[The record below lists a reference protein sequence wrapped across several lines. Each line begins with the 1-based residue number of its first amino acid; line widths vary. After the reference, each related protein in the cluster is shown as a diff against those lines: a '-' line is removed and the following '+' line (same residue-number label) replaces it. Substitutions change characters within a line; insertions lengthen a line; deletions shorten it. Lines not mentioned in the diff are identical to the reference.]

1 MNPELSTS
9 VAPES
14 AAVASVSTSN
24 TVVSTKSTAAPWN
37 VAEAVA
43 LLAVAAVSVAAF
55 SWSAIALHGL
65 AVMAGINERLAWGAP
80 VIVDGPIVQSAF
92 ALVALNRR
100 ERAGVE
106 IPLGTRRF
114 FWWQLALA
122 ELVSLVGNGVHA
134 AKTDSLDLPA
144 LAAAA
149 VAGAA
154 PVAALAVTHALTAL
168 LEVPRPEIEAEI
180 EVDTTAT
187 PIDTDVSPVDIG
199 VDQQATPAVD
209 PAESPAAE
217 ATPAAE
223 EPSTEST
230 AERDARIV
238 AMRAEGA
245 SYRQIGEEVGL
256 HHSYVARIC
265 KAAAESD
272 DAGPADPEPK
282 EAALTLVS

>member
-9 VAPES
+9 VAPGS
-14 AAVASVSTSN
+14 GAVASASTAN
-24 TVVSTKSTAAPWN
+24 TMVSTKATAAPWN

-65 AVMAGINERLAWGAP
+65 AVMAGINSNLAWGAP

-100 ERAGVE
+100 ERLNVA
-106 IPLGTRRF
+106 IPKKTRRF

-122 ELVSLVGNGVHA
+122 ELVSLIGNGVHA
-134 AKTDSLDLPA
+134 AKTDNLDLPA

-154 PVAALAVTHALTAL
+154 PIAALAVTHALTEL
-168 LEVPRPEIEAEI
+168 LEVPRPEIEPVI
-180 EVDTTAT
+180 VVDTPVT
-187 PIDTDVSPVDIG
+187 PVDVAVSPVDTS
-199 VDQQATPAVD
+199 VDQQETPPVD
-209 PAESPAAE
+209 HDEPAGEQE
-217 ATPAAE
+217 TPEAE
-223 EPSTEST
+223 EPSTETT
-230 AERDARIV
+230 ADRDTRIL

-256 HHSYVARIC
+256 HHSYVARIV
-265 KAAAESD
+265 KAATDE
-272 DAGPADPEPK
+272 PADQESK